1 MNRNGTETVR
11 YEQILSGLRR
21 LGVREGDVILAHSSL
36 SSFGY
41 VEGGA
46 DTVIR
51 ALLDAVGPAGTVV
64 VPTLSFGSV
73 DESDPYFSV
82 NDTPS
87 DTGRITEEFRKRPE
101 ARRSRHP
108 LSSAAAIGKDAER
121 IAGGR
126 QMTPCGEDSPYAR
139 VYQADGRVVF
149 LGAGFKSN
157 TLFHVAEEIVHP
169 PYMRYKKLEN
179 VRIRTA
185 SGQIEIDTFYRYDC
199 YQTGIIR
206 RLERLEDIYREKGLI
221 RETQIGACRAMLI
234 PAKANVDV
242 ACDVL
247 KHRVDF
253 ILE

>member
-139 VYQADGRVVF
+139 V
-149 LGAGFKSN
+149 
-157 TLFHVAEEIVHP
+157 
-169 PYMRYKKLEN
+169 
-179 VRIRTA
+179 
-185 SGQIEIDTFYRYDC
+185 
-199 YQTGIIR
+199 
-206 RLERLEDIYREKGLI
+206 
-221 RETQIGACRAMLI
+221 
-234 PAKANVDV
+234 
-242 ACDVL
+242 
-247 KHRVDF
+247 
-253 ILE
+253 